1 MTLNY
6 KLIATQ
12 FGESIKFDT
21 TLKEVSRVFLSITN
35 LTFDEYPVP
44 AISSSR
50 SQSIYSWVM
59 TIGNSKLK
67 NNQKIDL
74 IKQAIELLVLN
85 EGSKLKLL
93 GMLPRQSAVTNR
105 DVIKRNGRDYVS
117 KIRIRDLKKLKNQ
130 KFDFLR
136 LIRFC
141 EELNSGF
148 NERSYL
154 SVITLIRAISDHVPP
169 VFGFDDFTKVAN
181 NYGTKSFKDS
191 MLNLNNSSRKIS
203 DAYLHTQIRK
213 NESLPTLTQID
224 FSNDLDVLLS
234 EIVRISQEH

>member
-21 TLKEVSRVFLSITN
+21 TLKEVNRIFLSLTD
-35 LTFDEYPVP
+35 LTFNEYPVH

-50 SQSIYSWVM
+50 SQTIYSWVM

-67 NNQKIDL
+67 SSQKIDL

-85 EGSKLKLL
+85 EGNKFRLL
-93 GMLPRQSAVTNR
+93 GMLPRQSVVMSKA
-105 DVIKRNGRDYVS
+105 VIKRNGRNYVS
-117 KIRIRDLKKLKNQ
+117 KIRIKSLKRLKSA

-136 LIRFC
+136 LIKFC
-141 EELNSGF
+141 EELNLDF
-148 NERSYL
+148 DEKSYL
-154 SVITLIRAISDHVPP
+154 SVITLVRAILDHVPP
-169 VFGFDDFTKVAN
+169 VFGFDEFTKVAN
-181 NYGTKSFKDS
+181 NYGTKSFKES

-213 NESLPTLTQID
+213 NESLPTLTQVD

-234 EIVRISQEH
+234 EIVRIS

>member
-1 MTLNY
+1 MKLNY

-21 TLKEVSRVFLSITN
+21 TLKEINRVFLSITD
-35 LTFDEYPVP
+35 LTFNNYPNA

-50 SQSIYSWVM
+50 SQSVYSWVM

-67 NNQKIDL
+67 INQKIDL
-74 IKQAIELLVLN
+74 IKQAIEFLVLN

-93 GMLPRQSAVTNR
+93 GMLPRQSTVGIKYA
-105 DVIKRNGRDYVS
+105 IKRKARDYVS
-117 KIRIRDLKKLKNQ
+117 NVRIRDLKKSKNS

-141 EELNSGF
+141 EELNLAF
-148 NERSYL
+148 NGKGYL
-154 SVITLIRAISDHVPP
+154 SVITLTRAILDHVPP
-169 VFGFDDFTKVAN
+169 VFGLDDFTKVAN
-181 NYGTKSFKDS
+181 NYGTKSFRDS

-203 DAYLHTQIRK
+203 DAYLHTRIRK
-213 NESLPTLTQID
+213 AESLPTLTQID

-234 EIVRISQEH
+234 EIVRIS

>member
-1 MTLNY
+1 MILNY
-6 KLIATQ
+6 RLIATQ

-21 TLKEVSRVFLSITN
+21 TLKEIDRVFLSITN
-35 LTFDEYPVP
+35 LTFKTYPNS

-59 TIGNSKLK
+59 TIGDSRLK
-67 NNQKIDL
+67 VSQKVDL

-85 EGSKLKLL
+85 EKNKLRLL
-93 GMLPRQSAVTNR
+93 GMLPRQPNNQVQG
-105 DVIKRNGRDYVS
+105 VIKRGTRDYIS
-117 KIRIRDLKKLKNQ
+117 KVRIRDLKKIKNSN
-130 KFDFLR
+130 FDFLR
-136 LIRFC
+136 LIKFC
-141 EELNSGF
+141 EELNLAFGSKC
-148 NERSYL
+148 YL
-154 SVITLIRAISDHVPP
+154 SVITLTRAILNHVPP
-169 VFGFDDFTKVAN
+169 IFGVGEFTKVAN

-213 NESLPTLTQID
+213 RESIPTLTQVD

-234 EIVRISQEH
+234 EIVRIS